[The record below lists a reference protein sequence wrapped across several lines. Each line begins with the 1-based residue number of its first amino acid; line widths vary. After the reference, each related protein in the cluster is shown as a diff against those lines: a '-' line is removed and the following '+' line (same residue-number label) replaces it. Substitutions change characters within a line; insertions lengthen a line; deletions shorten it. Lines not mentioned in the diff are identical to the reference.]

1 MTTMMTDLYRSA
13 GYHAG
18 AAPGGALGRLIRRT
32 ILRAAERR
40 SLTQLALLDDRL
52 LRDVGLTRAD
62 VRKMTDGL

>member
-13 GYHAG
+13 GHHAG
-18 AAPGGALGRLIRRT
+18 VTPGGALGRLIRRT
-32 ILRAAERR
+32 IARAAERR

-62 VRKMTDGL
+62 VRKMTEGL